1 VRPSDIVCLEFC
13 VAVCHPSWKIILA
26 NSEMTDMVLCYG
38 SADGVGLRA
47 QALYREEILAVQ
59 GLRENGTFQRRSVDR
74 CQELTSRMLDLES
87 QILETVEEN
96 CQQIPGSCSQ
106 HTNFMGKRINI
117 LLQNFFQVP

>member
-1 VRPSDIVCLEFC
+1 
-13 VAVCHPSWKIILA
+13 
-26 NSEMTDMVLCYG
+26 MTDMVLCYG

-117 LLQNFFQVP
+117 LLQNFLPSAITQLLDFELMDPYSVKLGTFILIQ